1 MVSSSKILTVS
12 YGTFSCTA
20 EGFEDPLAVVK
31 ESTNFFRGV
40 VREDRFFGAEPP
52 QFDPELAAQLM
63 QAQVSAD
70 AQSGRLVLRG
80 PLADAAMPAAA
91 PAGADVVGPDAERG
105 MEKALSEAAERAAA
119 EAAAEEAELQR
130 EAEAAAKAATKSA
143 AESTQIETQAEIL
156 AEGDDSLS
164 AEAAFFAAES
174 AAPAL
179 DAFDDDYDDEPV
191 AAAAAP
197 AAPVAGIVPAS
208 DDSVAAKLRR
218 IRAVVSGGAVAATA
232 PDVSEDADQDGEDTV
247 AAVSAMLGTLDMD
260 APEVR
265 DAARDEDADD
275 ADDMQIDLSVLQ
287 GEDWDDEED
296 VAEDA
301 TDAELEAELDAP
313 VADAPFA
320 LTKAFAAAPDHAEEA
335 EIEAEVEAAEPAA
348 AAPAKVVRV
357 AHEASAEAATD
368 TATDTAPEAAKPSKP
383 RRVRVVKVSR
393 AAFDAAVATGALE
406 EVRQEP
412 AQSSLSA
419 DDEADLA
426 RELEAVKA
434 ELAAGLEDE
443 WDEVDDLDQIR
454 AAADVAEAET
464 PVPAETLL
472 AELEAETEEESAWD
486 DEDLEDDLED
496 EDFDDEAWG
505 DDDWDDE
512 DDDEEDLAA
521 SAAARDA
528 LLDDEDD
535 EDDDLA
541 EDFAEAFDAPLDE
554 ADEDGDD
561 QDWDDQA
568 SDDQDG
574 DDQDGE
580 IEEMIRVAQQDV
592 RKAVKL
598 SSPARV
604 MLTET
609 SVEDNDTSRILNETN
624 TQLEEPEG
632 NRRRSAI
639 AHLRAA
645 VAATRADRLL
655 GRKKDAEEQAQPYR
669 EDLADVVR
677 PRRPA
682 PAPQGATERPAA
694 EAPLRPAP
702 LKLVAEQRVNETAD
716 APEAPLRPRRVTL
729 ADLEEQAPAGVQG
742 DFASYAESV
751 GAHDLPDLLE
761 AAASYLSYIEGRAQF
776 SRPQLMTKVRQV
788 DGEDSSRE
796 DRLRSFGQL
805 LRDGKIEKTGGGRF
819 TVSDR
824 ISFKPS
830 ARAAG

>member
-91 PAGADVVGPDAERG
+91 QAGADVVGPDAERG

-130 EAEAAAKAATKSA
+130 DAEAAAKAA
-143 AESTQIETQAEIL
+143 AESAQIEAQAEIL

-174 AAPAL
+174 AVPAH

-247 AAVSAMLGTLDMD
+247 AAVSAMLGTLDVD

-265 DAARDEDADD
+265 DVALDESAEDADD
-275 ADDMQIDLSVLQ
+275 AQDMQIDLSVLQ

-296 VAEDA
+296 AAEDA
-301 TDAELEAELDAP
+301 TDADLEGELEAELDAP

-335 EIEAEVEAAEPAA
+335 EIEAAEPEA

-357 AHEASAEAATD
+357 APEASAEAATD
-368 TATDTAPEAAKPSKP
+368 TNTAPEAAKPSKP

-412 AQSSLSA
+412 AKSSLSA

-443 WDEVDDLDQIR
+443 WDEVDDLDQIS
-454 AAADVAEAET
+454 AAAEEAEADT

-486 DEDLEDDLED
+486 DEDLED

-541 EDFAEAFDAPLDE
+541 EEFTEAFDAPLDE
-554 ADEDGDD
+554 ADQDGDD
-561 QDWDDQA
+561 QDWDDQ
-568 SDDQDG
+568 DG
-574 DDQDGE
+574 DDQDGD
-580 IEEMIRVAQQDV
+580 IEEMIRAAQQDV

-598 SSPARV
+598 SSPARM

-682 PAPQGATERPAA
+682 PAPQEAATERPAA

-788 DGEDSSRE
+788 EGEDSSRE

>member
-91 PAGADVVGPDAERG
+91 QTGADVVGPDAERG

-119 EAAAEEAELQR
+119 EAAAEEAEQADLQR

-143 AESTQIETQAEIL
+143 QIETQ

-174 AAPAL
+174 AAPAH

-265 DAARDEDADD
+265 DVARDEAAED

-301 TDAELEAELDAP
+301 TDAELDAP

-335 EIEAEVEAAEPAA
+335 EAEIEAEIEAAAPEA

-357 AHEASAEAATD
+357 APEASAEAATE
-368 TATDTAPEAAKPSKP
+368 TAPEAAKPPKP

-412 AQSSLSA
+412 AKSSLSA

-443 WDEVDDLDQIR
+443 WDEVDDLDQIS
-454 AAADVAEAET
+454 AAAEEAEADT
-464 PVPAETLL
+464 PVPAEALL

-486 DEDLEDDLED
+486 DEDLED

-541 EDFAEAFDAPLDE
+541 EEFAEAFDATLDE
-554 ADEDGDD
+554 ADQDGDDQDGDD

-568 SDDQDG
+568 RDDQDG
-574 DDQDGE
+574 D

-598 SSPARV
+598 SSPARM

-682 PAPQGATERPAA
+682 PAPQEAATERPAA

-702 LKLVAEQRVNETAD
+702 LKLVAEQRVNESAD

-788 DGEDSSRE
+788 EGEDSSRE